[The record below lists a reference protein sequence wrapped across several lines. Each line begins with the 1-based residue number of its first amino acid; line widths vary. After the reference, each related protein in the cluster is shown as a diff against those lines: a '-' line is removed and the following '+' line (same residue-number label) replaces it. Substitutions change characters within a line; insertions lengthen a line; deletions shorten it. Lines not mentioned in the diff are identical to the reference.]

1 MLYSILLTASSCS
14 CSHAH
19 GTLSLL
25 PNATNLITINSF
37 GETVLFYFTNR
48 LQSINSL
55 KILDLR
61 TKC

>member
-14 CSHAH
+14 CSH

-37 GETVLFYFTNR
+37 GETVLFY
-48 LQSINSL
+48 
-55 KILDLR
+55 
-61 TKC
+61 